1 MTTPLYQPISQN
13 PPPQFSSDSHRG
25 LWYERFFNHYN
36 QNQHW
41 EVDKEGKTQWIIA
54 TKQSTCGDSETLTQH
69 TQRLLQLVKTL
80 GGDFRIFE
88 TSWHFATG
96 LGLPHPVEN
105 GFSWHP
111 TLGVPYLAG
120 SGVKGLLRAWVEI
133 WEENQERLKIW
144 FGDEQQEQAGQL
156 IFFDALPI
164 KPVSLTA
171 DIMTPHAGD
180 WYQEGNKINDVNT
193 EAEKLP
199 ADWHDPVPVS
209 FLAVKPN
216 TQFLFMIAPRPT
228 VESAVIDEAFD
239 SLENALKWQGAGV
252 KTAAGYGHMQF
263 NKNAKNHLEA
273 QRAEEI
279 AKVQHEQEEAER
291 KAANEQR
298 KAQMSPL
305 ELSMEKVIENS
316 KQQDQADYITL
327 LQALDAGRWENDE
340 DKKLVAQSIRE
351 RMIKA
356 KVWKETTA
364 ARRPDRDKNYQ
375 KTQDV
380 LKYL

>member
-13 PPPQFSSDSHRG
+13 PPGRFLSDSHRG

-36 QNQHW
+36 QHW
-41 EVDKEGKTQWIIA
+41 KVEKEGKTQWIIEA
-54 TKQSTCGDSETLTQH
+54 TKQGPCGDSETLTQH

-144 FGDEQQEQAGQL
+144 FGDEEQAGQL

-180 WYQEGNKINDVNT
+180 WYQEGNKISDVKT

-228 VESAVIDEAFD
+228 VESAVIDEAFK
-239 SLENALKWQGAGV
+239 SLENALNWQGAGV
-252 KTAAGYGHMQF
+252 KTAAGYGHMLP
-263 NKNAKNHLEA
+263 NENVKSHLEKQPNEA
-273 QRAEEI
+273 IDKMR
-279 AKVQHEQEEAER
+279 QEEAER

-305 ELSMEKVIENS
+305 ELSMEEVIENS
-316 KQQDQADYITL
+316 KLNQEDYIIL
-327 LQALDAGRWENDE
+327 LQALDAGDWKNDE
-340 DKKLVAQSIRE
+340 DKKLVAQSIRK
-351 RMIKA
+351 RMEKA

-364 ARRPDRDKNYQ
+364 KKNPKKDTDYQ
-375 KTQDV
+375 RTQKV